1 MAKAINTFLK
11 SKMNKD
17 LDARLIPNGEYR
29 DAYNIQVSRSDG
41 DGVGTVEN
49 ILGNYPVF
57 DFEAITGVSNLYCIG
72 HLEDDNSNTVFLFL
86 TDNPDPSR
94 PKLDYYPS
102 GVGSNHFIFACNPSS
117 DQPVCLIKGA
127 FLNFSQK
134 NPIYGVNLLE
144 KLLFWT
150 DNRNQ
155 PRKINIDLAN
165 PTGVFT
171 AATYYTIED
180 QISVAKYNP
189 YACMELYEES
199 YLSAAGGEY
208 ESTMYDVSSLYY
220 PNGGAGDVLSREN
233 DTVVRVTSFK
243 GDIQTNGATVYDAGA
258 TVSVLGNPVSGDGLT
273 PVTGATVQ
281 SATYYDAT
289 IPGTP
294 FWEITITGG
303 ILPTLSTDEKI
314 VLNPNPYYDIDF
326 SGDDDFLEDKF
337 VRFSYRFRFD
347 DNEYSVFA
355 PFTQIAFIP
364 KQDGYFMYVKESS
377 PTLNVKTYDDQA
389 DAYRS
394 TVVYFVENKI
404 DKIKLRIPLPFLNYN
419 LQNSLKIKEVD
430 ILYKESDSLAV
441 KVVDTVTINDVSN
454 SAGSFTV
461 NGAVTN
467 DDTIVID
474 NLQGG
479 INVGDIISGT
489 GIVGQPK
496 VSTYTPTDVNNPS
509 LGGTIVLDANQTLED
524 DANLQAG
531 EPSYYVYNYLSKKP
545 FKTLPEKDLTRV
557 YDKIPVRSLSQE
569 VAGNRVIYGNYQ
581 NKHTPP
587 KALNYNVSVSN
598 KSSFLLNEDE
608 GTYDDGAGT
617 IAPGQPINIDMSSG
631 SALYAGRVI
640 SSNTPG
646 VTIPPN
652 TLVSSTN
659 NNGEGVSV
667 SGNST
672 FSSGGT
678 ATMLLNNM
686 NGFIP
691 VGATVKS
698 SAGIPAGVTVVS
710 IQSQTQSEASL
721 TVSQLISFSVNDIFT
736 FSAAST
742 TETVISLNKEV
753 TFPAGVVN
761 LDFKPESS
769 VVDYTSIIEYP
780 NSSLKQNRNYQAGV
794 VLSDRFGRTST
805 VILSNNKDTIRTT
818 VASFSG
824 STIYSPYNDIS
835 QTPSDWPG
843 DSIKLLFNEAITSFK
858 NLNTGT
864 PGLYNGDPTSSDYNP
879 LGWYSFKIVVKQTEQ
894 EYYNV
899 YLPGIMASYPDD
911 ATLELGNTSHTVLI
925 NDNINKIP
933 RDLSEVGPQQKQFR
947 SSVQLYGRVENTNTL
962 TTASTLGESNMQYYP
977 GRSSDTVSTISTLN
991 DLFEYDPSEPPRPN
1005 YFPQFYLIESNP
1017 LVARISTESKIG
1029 QTSTTNFNTVTASI
1043 AESATTDTFR
1053 LVDIAGDFST
1063 VVSGDIVLG
1072 RNFPEDLT
1080 VLQKFPSADVTP
1092 PGVVSVTTG
1101 SPASGEKQIEVD
1113 NIPTSGAGN
1122 GTLVSSNASGIPNGT
1137 AITNISGTSS
1147 PYTIELN
1154 NTVNVNVGQ
1163 TITYATAPQIQVSS
1177 AQTVTLGQDITIIP
1191 DSIPGI
1197 QYLAV
1202 YETKPVESLLDIF
1215 WETSSSGLISDLN
1228 NAIINDSS
1236 AGADLSNFNQTPFTE
1251 GLAENANVLLA
1262 SFSIIDNFGIVISI
1276 NDINEPLELTQV
1288 VDGAGENRDGYFTLV
1303 QTSGQNQFQIQATTA
1318 YYNAIYFGEEDS
1330 SSPQNL
1336 RNFSLRF
1343 QATVNNQP
1351 LDVTRELILANEDP
1365 EITSPSDGAEF
1376 NITNNVT
1383 NITTIN
1389 CINGANNLNL
1399 KSIFANGNCTIVSQR
1414 IAGQTEELDPPYFA
1428 IDPEPAIVNNEAQFQ
1443 LINTQPGKVPVERYR
1458 LEICIE
1464 DAGGTNDKDCIEIF
1478 IDFGVK
1484 IRSVKQY
1491 CVKRFFRRLKD
1502 KPGILNSNEPATVYR
1517 ADNWYQFY
1525 TVFEAWS
1532 GGDPT
1537 AHGWYL
1543 YNGPWSSQSREDAL
1557 GSIVRSSTYGID
1569 NFPNAFIDDQEY
1581 DVIGSAQDF
1590 EYPGIPKQVM
1600 KGTEQ
1605 GPLADTLGGN
1615 GVITIEFA
1623 NVNDFDPDPPTGGGT
1638 GYNESFR
1645 WVDDSLQES
1654 DVIQL
1659 WEDSSEIR
1667 AWCFSQFPNNDVNQK
1682 GNYSKFTI
1690 ENQNLNP
1697 NYQPNAFNP
1706 APNDPPFYP
1715 TGWNLGQSGTGPN
1728 NPIVLFDERDI
1739 DENNYDQDAISWQI
1753 IP

>member
-17 LDARLIPNGEYR
+17 LDARLVPNGEYR

-102 GVGSNHFIFACNPSS
+102 GVGSNHFVFACNPSS
-117 DQPVCLIKGA
+117 DQPVCLVKGA

-165 PTGVFT
+165 PTGFFS
-171 AATYYTIED
+171 AATYYTTED

-199 YLSAAGGEY
+199 YLSIVDGEY

-220 PNGGAGDVLSREN
+220 PNGGAGNVLSRES

-243 GDIQTNGATVYDAGA
+243 GDIQTTATTVYDSGA

-273 PVTGATVQ
+273 PVAGAKVQ
-281 SATYYDAT
+281 SATYDDAD
-289 IPGTP
+289 PNNP

-303 ILPTLSTDEKI
+303 VFPPTLSTDEKI
-314 VLNPNPYYDIDF
+314 VLNPNPYYDINF

-364 KQDGYFMYVKESS
+364 KQDGYFMYVKEATPS
-377 PTLNVKTYDDQA
+377 LNLQELDNQA

-419 LQNSLKIKEVD
+419 LENSLKIKEVD

-461 NGAVTN
+461 NGAVTD
-467 DDTIVID
+467 DDTIIID

-509 LGGTIVLDANQTLED
+509 LGGTIILDTNQTLED
-524 DANLQAG
+524 NANLQAG

-569 VAGNRVIYGNYQ
+569 VTGNRVIYGNYQ
-581 NKHTPP
+581 DKHTPP

-608 GTYDDGAGT
+608 GTYDDGAAT
-617 IAPGQPINIDMSSG
+617 ITPGEPINIDMGPKSTLFPG
-631 SALYAGRVI
+631 KVI
-640 SSNTPG
+640 SSDTPG

-672 FSSGGT
+672 FASGGT
-678 ATMLLNNM
+678 ATILVNNL

-691 VGATVKS
+691 VGATVS
-698 SAGIPAGVTVVS
+698 SDTGVPVGTTVVS

-721 TVSQLISFSVNDIFT
+721 TVSQLISFTTGEGFT
-736 FSAAST
+736 FTST
-742 TETVISLNKEV
+742 SQTETIISLSNEV

-818 VASFSG
+818 VSSFSG

-864 PGLYNGDPTSSDYNP
+864 PGLYNGDPTSADYNP

-947 SSVQLYGRVENTNTL
+947 SSVQLYGRVENTNIEITP
-962 TTASTLGESNMQYYP
+962 SILGKSNTQYYP

-1043 AESATTDTFR
+1043 AEAATTDTFR

-1063 VVSGDIVLG
+1063 IVPDDIVLG
-1072 RNFPEDLT
+1072 KNFPEDLI
-1080 VLQKFPSADVTP
+1080 VEQKFESVDVTP
-1092 PGVVSVTTG
+1092 PGGVQVTTG
-1101 SPASGEKQIEVD
+1101 SPASGEKQIKVD

-1122 GTLVSSNASGIPNGT
+1122 GTLVSSPASGIPNGT
-1137 AITNISGTSS
+1137 AITDISETAGV
-1147 PYTIELN
+1147 YTIELN

-1163 TITYATAPQIQVSS
+1163 SITYATAPQLKVSS

-1191 DSIPGI
+1191 DTIPGI

-1236 AGADLSNFNQTPFTE
+1236 AGADLSEWNQTPFTE
-1251 GLAENANVLLA
+1251 GLAEEGFVLED
-1262 SFSIIDNFGIVISI
+1262 FFFIIDNFGILISI
-1276 NDINEPLELTQV
+1276 NDINEPLQLTQV
-1288 VDGAGENRDGYFTLV
+1288 VNQSGDDVTGLGYFTLV
-1303 QTSGQNQFQIQATTA
+1303 QTTGENQFQIQATTA
-1318 YYNAIYFGEEDS
+1318 YYNDIYFGEEGS
-1330 SSPQNL
+1330 SSPQGL

-1343 QATVNNQP
+1343 QATVNDQP
-1351 LDVTRELILANEDP
+1351 LDVTRELILANENP
-1365 EITSPSDGAEF
+1365 EIILPLDGDEI
-1376 NITNNVT
+1376 NTTNNVT

-1389 CINGANNLNL
+1389 CVNGADNLNL
-1399 KSIFANGNCTIVSQR
+1399 RSIFQDGNCTIVSQA
-1414 IAGQTEELDPPYFA
+1414 IAGQEEQVDYFA
-1428 IDPEPAIVNNEAQFQ
+1428 ILPEPTPVNNEAQFQ
-1443 LINTQPGKVPVERYR
+1443 LVNKFPGEVPVERYR
-1458 LEICIE
+1458 LEICVE
-1464 DAGGTNDKDCIEIF
+1464 DAGGTNDRDCIEIF

-1484 IRSVKQY
+1484 IQNVKQY
-1491 CVKRFFRRLKD
+1491 CVRRFFKRRGWENKTD
-1502 KPGILNSNEPATVYR
+1502 PDY
-1517 ADNWYQFY
+1517 WYQFY
-1525 TVFEAWS
+1525 TVFQAYD

-1537 AHGWYL
+1537 VHGWYL
-1543 YNGPWSSQSREDAL
+1543 YNGPWSSQSRQDAL
-1557 GSIVRSSTYGID
+1557 GGDLLDAIDNSNYGID
-1569 NFPNAFIDDQEY
+1569 NFPNAFIDTANY
-1581 DVIGSAQDF
+1581 DVIGSGQDF
-1590 EYPGIPKQVM
+1590 FYQGIPKQVM

-1605 GPLADTLGGN
+1605 DPLFDSQAGD

-1623 NVNDFDPDPPTGGGT
+1623 DVNTDDPNT
-1638 GYNESFR
+1638 GYNNSFR
-1645 WVDDSLQES
+1645 WVSDLEQES

-1659 WEDSSEIR
+1659 WENDSEIR
-1667 AWCFSQFPNNDVNQK
+1667 AWCFSQFPNNNIYQR

-1697 NYQPNAFNP
+1697 NYTPDDFNP
-1706 APNDPPFYP
+1706 AKDSPPFYP
-1715 TGWNLGQSGTGPN
+1715 LGWNLGQDGTGQN
-1728 NPIVLFDERDI
+1728 NPLVLIDQRVI
-1739 DENNYDQDAISWQI
+1739 DENNYNLNGVTWQI

>member
-17 LDARLIPNGEYR
+17 LDARLVPNGEYR

-94 PKLDYYPS
+94 PKLDYYPL

-117 DQPVCLIKGA
+117 DQPVCLVKGP

-165 PTGVFT
+165 PTGAFT
-171 AATYYTIED
+171 AATYYTTED

-199 YLSAAGGEY
+199 YLSSTDGEY

-220 PNGGAGDVLSREN
+220 PNGGAGNVLSRES

-243 GDIQTNGATVYDAGA
+243 GDIQTNATTVYDSGA

-273 PVTGATVQ
+273 PVAGATVQ
-281 SATYYDAT
+281 SATYNDTA

-303 ILPTLSTDEKI
+303 IFPTLNTNEKI

-326 SGDDDFLEDKF
+326 SGDADFLEDKF

-364 KQDGYFMYVKESS
+364 KQDGYFMYVKEN
-377 PTLNVKTYDDQA
+377 TLNLQELDNQA

-441 KVVDTVTINDVSN
+441 KVVDTITINDVSN

-479 INVGDIISGT
+479 VNVGDIISGT

-509 LGGTIVLDANQTLED
+509 LGGTIVLDTNQTLED

-557 YDKIPVRSLSQE
+557 YDVIPVRSLSQE

-581 NKHTPP
+581 DKHTPP
-587 KALNYNVSVSN
+587 KALNYNVAVSN
-598 KSSFLLNEDE
+598 KSSFQLNEDE
-608 GTYDDGAGT
+608 GTYIDGGRVV
-617 IAPGQPINIDMSSG
+617 PSGDPINIDMNSG
-631 SALYAGRVI
+631 STLFAGRVI

-667 SGNST
+667 LGKSTLSGTTSVL
-672 FSSGGT
+672 
-678 ATMLLNNM
+678 LLNNV

-698 SAGIPAGVTVVS
+698 NTGIPAGVTVVS
-710 IQSQTQSEASL
+710 VQSQTQPDLTASV
-721 TVSQLISFSVNDIFT
+721 TVSQAITFPAGEGFT
-736 FSAAST
+736 FTLSSN
-742 TETVISLNKEV
+742 TETIISLNNEV
-753 TFPAGVVN
+753 TFPSGVVD
-761 LDFKPESS
+761 LYFEPESS

-794 VLSDRFGRTST
+794 ILSDRFSRTST

-818 VASFSG
+818 VSSFSG

-858 NLNTGT
+858 NSNTGT
-864 PGLYNGDPTSSDYNP
+864 PGLYNGDPTSVDYNP

-947 SSVQLYGRVENTNTL
+947 SSVQLYGRVENTNIEITP
-962 TTASTLGESNMQYYP
+962 STNLGKSNTQYYP

-1029 QTSTTNFNTVTASI
+1029 QISTTNFNTITASI

-1063 VVSGDIVLG
+1063 VVPGDIVLG

-1080 VLQKFPSADVTP
+1080 VVQKFESTDVTP
-1092 PGVVSVTTG
+1092 PGGVLTTDA
-1101 SPASGEKQIEVD
+1101 SPASGEKQIKVD

-1122 GTLVSSNASGIPNGT
+1122 GTLVSSIASGIPNGT
-1137 AITNISGTSS
+1137 AITNITGTSS

-1154 NTVNVNVGQ
+1154 NTVNVNAGQ
-1163 TITYATAPQIQVSS
+1163 SITYATAPQLEVSS
-1177 AQTVTLGQDITIIP
+1177 AQTVTLDQDITIIP
-1191 DSIPGI
+1191 DSTPGI
-1197 QYLAV
+1197 QYLAI

-1236 AGADLSNFNQTPFTE
+1236 AGAGLSEWNQTPFTE
-1251 GLAENANVLLA
+1251 GLAEDANVLSA
-1262 SFSIIDNFGIVISI
+1262 PFFIIDNFGSLISI
-1276 NDINEPLELTQV
+1276 NDIDSDLLLTEV
-1288 VDGAGENRDGYFTLV
+1288 VDGAGENRDNYFTLV
-1303 QTSGQNQFQIQATTA
+1303 QTLGENQFQIQATTD
-1318 YYNAIYFGEEDS
+1318 YYNDIYFGEEDS
-1330 SSPQNL
+1330 SSPQDL
-1336 RNFSLRF
+1336 RNFSLRL

-1351 LDVTRELILANEDP
+1351 LDVTRELILANERP
-1365 EITSPSDGAEF
+1365 EITFPSDGAEI
-1376 NITNNVT
+1376 NTINNVV

-1389 CINGANNLNL
+1389 CVNGADNLNL
-1399 KSIFANGNCTIVSQR
+1399 RYIFHEGNCTIVSQT
-1414 IAGQTEELDPPYFA
+1414 IAGQTEQVDYFA
-1428 IDPEPAIVNNEAQFQ
+1428 ILPQPTIVNNEAQFQ
-1443 LINTQPGKVPVERYR
+1443 LVNTNPSNVPVERYR
-1458 LEICIE
+1458 LEICVE
-1464 DAGGTNDKDCIEIF
+1464 DAGGTNDRDCIEIF

-1484 IRSVKQY
+1484 IQNVKQY
-1491 CVKRFFRRLKD
+1491 CVRRFFKRNGNKGG
-1502 KPGILNSNEPATVYR
+1502 P
-1517 ADNWYQFY
+1517 DNTNNIGGGARPDYWYQFY
-1525 TVFEAWS
+1525 TVFQAYD
-1532 GGDPT
+1532 GGDSN
-1537 AHGWYL
+1537 AWGWYL
-1543 YNGPWSSQSREDAL
+1543 YNGPWSTQSREDVL
-1557 GSIVRSSTYGID
+1557 GSIVTSTTYGVD
-1569 NFPNAFIDDQEY
+1569 NFPNAFINTAEY
-1581 DVIGSAQDF
+1581 QVNFQFADF
-1590 EYPGIPKQVM
+1590 EYPGIPKQTM

-1605 GPLADTLGGN
+1605 DPLVENLGGN

-1623 NVNDFDPDPPTGGGT
+1623 DVNTNDPDT

-1645 WVDDSLQES
+1645 WVPISEQES

-1690 ENQNLNP
+1690 EDVSSV
-1697 NYQPNAFNP
+1697 YQPNAFNP

-1715 TGWNLGQSGTGPN
+1715 LGWNLGQSGTGQN
-1728 NPIVLFDERDI
+1728 NPIVLINERDI
-1739 DENNYDQDAISWQI
+1739 DENNYNQDAISWQI

>member
-17 LDARLIPNGEYR
+17 LDPRLVPNGEYR

-117 DQPVCLIKGA
+117 DQPVCLVKGP

-165 PTGVFT
+165 PTGAFT
-171 AATYYTIED
+171 AATYYTTED

-199 YLSAAGGEY
+199 YLSSTDGEY

-220 PNGGAGDVLSREN
+220 PNGGAGNVLSRES

-243 GDIQTNGATVYDAGA
+243 GDIQTNATTVYDSGA

-273 PVTGATVQ
+273 PVAGATVQ
-281 SATYYDAT
+281 SATYNDTA

-303 ILPTLSTDEKI
+303 IFPTLNTNEKI

-326 SGDDDFLEDKF
+326 SGDADFLEDKF

-364 KQDGYFMYVKESS
+364 KQDGYFMYVKEN
-377 PTLNVKTYDDQA
+377 TLNLQELDNQA

-441 KVVDTVTINDVSN
+441 KVVDTVTVSDVSD

-489 GIVGQPK
+489 GVVGQPK
-496 VSTYTPTDVNNPS
+496 VSTYTPTDINNPS
-509 LGGTIVLDANQTLED
+509 LGGTIVLDTNQTLED

-557 YDKIPVRSLSQE
+557 YDKIPVKSLSQE

-581 NKHTPP
+581 DKHTPP
-587 KALNYNVSVSN
+587 KALNYNVAVSN

-617 IAPGQPINIDMSSG
+617 IAPGEPINIDMGTG
-631 SALYAGRVI
+631 STLFPGRVI

-667 SGNST
+667 SGVSITTGLNIVN
-672 FSSGGT
+672 FSINNLTDFVPIGADVSINGV
-678 ATMLLNNM
+678 LLP
-686 NGFIP
+686 GI
-691 VGATVKS
+691 TVF
-698 SAGIPAGVTVVS
+698 S
-710 IQSQTQSEASL
+710 IQSQTQTEATL
-721 TVSQLISFSVNDIFT
+721 TVNLPISINAGDVVSFE
-736 FSAAST
+736 ST
-742 TETVISLNKEV
+742 SKTETIISLNKEV

-769 VVDYTSIIEYP
+769 VVNYTSIIEYP

-794 VLSDRFGRTST
+794 ILSDRFGRTST

-818 VASFSG
+818 VSSFSG

-864 PGLYNGDPTSSDYNP
+864 PGLYNGDPASADYNP

-947 SSVQLYGRVENTNTL
+947 SSVQLYGRVENTNIEI
-962 TTASTLGESNMQYYP
+962 TASTLGESNMQYYP

-1029 QTSTTNFNTVTASI
+1029 QTSTTNFNTITASI

-1063 VVSGDIVLG
+1063 IVPGDIVLG

-1080 VLQKFPSADVTP
+1080 VVQKFESAPVGTAL
-1092 PGVVSVTTG
+1092 TTAG
-1101 SPASGEKQIEVD
+1101 SPAAGEKQIEVD

-1122 GTLVSSNASGIPNGT
+1122 GTLVTGVGVPNGT
-1137 AITNISGTSS
+1137 AITGISGTSS
-1147 PYTIELN
+1147 PYTIEVN
-1154 NTVNVNVGQ
+1154 NTVNVLVNA
-1163 TITYATAPQIQVSS
+1163 TITYTTAPQLEVSS
-1177 AQTVTLGQDITIIP
+1177 AQTVVLDQDITIIP
-1191 DSIPGI
+1191 DSTPGI

-1236 AGADLSNFNQTPFTE
+1236 AGAGLSEWNQTPFTE
-1251 GLAENANVLLA
+1251 GLAEGANVL
-1262 SFSIIDNFGIVISI
+1262 SDPGFYIIDNFGILISI
-1276 NDINEPLELTQV
+1276 NDINEPLQLTQV
-1288 VDGAGENRDGYFTLV
+1288 INESGQDITELEYFTLV
-1303 QTSGQNQFQIQATTA
+1303 QTTGENEFQIQATTA

-1330 SSPQNL
+1330 SSPQGS

-1351 LDVTRELILANEDP
+1351 LDVTRELILANENP
-1365 EITSPSDGAEF
+1365 EITFPLTGAEI
-1376 NITNNVT
+1376 NTINNVE

-1389 CINGANNLNL
+1389 CINGADNLNL
-1399 KSIFANGNCTIVSQR
+1399 RSIFHDGNCTIVSQT
-1414 IAGQTEELDPPYFA
+1414 IAGQTEQVDYFA
-1428 IDPEPAIVNNEAQFQ
+1428 ILPEPEIVNNEAQFQ
-1443 LINTQPGKVPVERYR
+1443 LINTIPGKVPVERYR
-1458 LEICIE
+1458 LEICVE

-1491 CVKRFFRRLKD
+1491 CARRFFKRMRLK
-1502 KPGILNSNEPATVYR
+1502 PEPPNSNSPGTQPRPDY
-1517 ADNWYQFY
+1517 WYQFY
-1525 TVFEAWS
+1525 TVFEAYD

-1557 GSIVRSSTYGID
+1557 GSIVTSTTYGID
-1569 NFPNAFIDDQEY
+1569 NFPNAFLDTMEY
-1581 DVIGSAQDF
+1581 DVTTSSENF

-1605 GPLADTLGGN
+1605 DPLVDNLGGN

-1623 NVNDFDPDPPTGGGT
+1623 DVNQNDPNT

-1645 WVDDSLQES
+1645 WVPITSQES

-1659 WEDSSEIR
+1659 WENDSEIR
-1667 AWCFSQFPNNDVNQK
+1667 AWCFTQFPDATNIYQK

-1690 ENQNLNP
+1690 DNVTP
-1697 NYQPNAFNP
+1697 IYQPNSFNP
-1706 APNDPPFYP
+1706 APDTPPLYIGS
-1715 TGWNLGQSGTGPN
+1715 GWDLGQSGTGPN
-1728 NPIVLFDERDI
+1728 NPIVLIDEREI
-1739 DENNYDQDAISWQI
+1739 DENNYNQDAISWQI

>member
-86 TDNPDPSR
+86 TDNPDPDR
-94 PKLDYYPS
+94 LELDYYPN

-127 FLNFSQK
+127 FLNFSQE

-165 PTGVFT
+165 PTGVFN
-171 AATYYTIED
+171 AATYYTTED

-189 YACMELYEES
+189 YSCMELYEES
-199 YLSAAGGEY
+199 YLSSGSGEY

-220 PNGGAGDVLSREN
+220 PNGGAGDVLSRESN
-233 DTVVRVTSFK
+233 TVVRVKSFK
-243 GDIQTNGATVYDAGA
+243 GDIQTNATTVYDSGA

-273 PVTGATVQ
+273 PVAGAEVQ
-281 SATYYDAT
+281 SATYDDTT

-303 ILPTLSTDEKI
+303 TLPPTLSTDEKI

-430 ILYKESDSLAV
+430 ILYKESNSLAV
-441 KVVDTVTINDVSN
+441 KVVDTVTVSDVGN

-467 DDTIVID
+467 DTTIIID

-509 LGGTIVLDANQTLED
+509 LGGEIVLNENQTLED
-524 DANLQAG
+524 NAVLQAG
-531 EPSYYVYNYLSKKP
+531 EPSYYVYDYLSKKP

-557 YDKIPVRSLSQE
+557 YDIIPVRSLSQE

-608 GTYDDGAGT
+608 GTYIDGGRVV
-617 IAPGQPINIDMSSG
+617 PSGDPININMNPG
-631 SALYAGRVI
+631 STLFAGRVI

-667 SGNST
+667 LGKSTLSGTTSVL
-672 FSSGGT
+672 
-678 ATMLLNNM
+678 LLNNV

-698 SAGIPAGVTVVS
+698 NTGIPAGVTVVS
-710 IQSQTQSEASL
+710 VQSQTQPDLTASV
-721 TVSQLISFSVNDIFT
+721 TVSQAITFPAGESFT
-736 FSAAST
+736 FTLSSQ
-742 TETVISLNKEV
+742 TETIISLNNEV
-753 TFPAGVVN
+753 TFPSGVVN
-761 LDFKPESS
+761 LDFQPESS

-843 DSIKLLFNEAITSFK
+843 DSIKLLFNEAITSFR

-864 PGLYNGDPTSSDYNP
+864 PGLYNGDPASSDYNP

-962 TTASTLGESNMQYYP
+962 ITASTLGESNMQYYP

-1080 VLQKFPSADVTP
+1080 VVQKFPSADVTP
-1092 PGVVSVTTG
+1092 PAGVSVTTG
-1101 SPASGEKQIEVD
+1101 SPASGEKLIKVD

-1122 GTLVSSNASGIPNGT
+1122 GTLVSSSASGIPNGT
-1137 AITNISGTSS
+1137 AITNITGTSS

-1154 NTVNVNVGQ
+1154 NTVNVNTGQ
-1163 TITYATAPQIQVSS
+1163 SITYATAPQIEVSS

-1251 GLAENANVLLA
+1251 GLAENANVLSA
-1262 SFSIIDNFGIVISI
+1262 SFSIIDNFGILISI

-1288 VDGAGENRDGYFTLV
+1288 VDGTGENRDSYFTLV
-1303 QTSGQNQFQIQATTA
+1303 QISGQNQFQIQATTA
-1318 YYNAIYFGEEDS
+1318 YYNDIYFGEEDS

-1351 LDVTRELILANEDP
+1351 LDVTRELTLANEDP
-1365 EITSPSDGAEF
+1365 EITLPLDGAEF

-1389 CINGANNLNL
+1389 CINGANNSNL
-1399 KSIFANGNCTIVSQR
+1399 QSIFANGNCTIVSQR
-1414 IAGQTEELDPPYFA
+1414 IAGQTDELDYFG
-1428 IDPEPAIVNNEAQFQ
+1428 ISQSYDVVNNEAQFQ
-1443 LINTQPGKVPVERYR
+1443 LVNNDPGNVPVERYR
-1458 LEICIE
+1458 LEICVE

-1502 KPGILNSNEPATVYR
+1502 KPGITNSNEPTTNYES
-1517 ADNWYQFY
+1517 DYWYQFY

-1557 GSIVRSSTYGID
+1557 GTIVRSTTYGID

-1590 EYPGIPKQVM
+1590 EYPGIPKQAM

-1605 GPLADTLGGN
+1605 GPLVDTLGGN

-1623 NVNDFDPDPPTGGGT
+1623 DVNYNDTQNGT

-1659 WEDSSEIR
+1659 WENDSEIR
-1667 AWCFSQFPNNDVNQK
+1667 AWCFSQFPDATNIYQK

-1706 APNDPPFYP
+1706 APDDPPFYP
-1715 TGWNLGQSGTGPN
+1715 TGWNLGQDGTGSN
-1728 NPIVLFDERDI
+1728 NPIELLGSPIDI
-1739 DENNYDQDAISWQI
+1739 DENNYNQDAISWQI

>member
-17 LDARLIPNGEYR
+17 LDARLVPNGEYR

-57 DFEAITGVSNLYCIG
+57 DFETITGVNNLYCIG

-102 GVGSNHFIFACNPSS
+102 GVGSNHFVFACNPSS
-117 DQPVCLIKGA
+117 DQPVCLVKGA

-165 PTGVFT
+165 PTGVFA
-171 AATYYTIED
+171 AATYYTTED

-199 YLSAAGGEY
+199 YLSIVDGEY

-220 PNGGAGDVLSREN
+220 PNGGAGNVLSRES
-233 DTVVRVTSFK
+233 DTVVRVKSFK
-243 GDIQTNGATVYDAGA
+243 GDIQTNATTVYDSGA

-273 PVTGATVQ
+273 PVAGATVQ
-281 SATYYDAT
+281 SATYDDTTA
-289 IPGTP
+289 IP

-303 ILPTLSTDEKI
+303 VFPTLSTDEKI
-314 VLNPNPYYDIDF
+314 VLNPNPYYDINF

-364 KQDGYFMYVKESS
+364 KQDGYFMYVKEATPS
-377 PTLNVKTYDDQA
+377 LNLQELDNQA

-441 KVVDTVTINDVSN
+441 KVVDTLTIDDVSN

-461 NGAVTN
+461 NGAVTA
-467 DDTIVID
+467 DSTIIID

-496 VSTYTPTDVNNPS
+496 VSTYTPTNVNNPS
-509 LGGTIVLDANQTLED
+509 LGGTIILDTNQTLED
-524 DANLQAG
+524 NAVLQAG

-569 VAGNRVIYGNYQ
+569 VTGNRVIYGNYQ
-581 NKHTPP
+581 DKHTPP

-617 IAPGQPINIDMSSG
+617 IAPGEPINIDMGTG
-631 SALYAGRVI
+631 SALFPGIVI

-672 FSSGGT
+672 SSGST
-678 ATMLLNNM
+678 DDFVVNNL

-691 VGATVKS
+691 VGATVSKN
-698 SAGIPAGVTVVS
+698 GVLLPGVTVAS
-710 IQSQTQSEASL
+710 IQSQTQTQASI
-721 TVSQLISFSVNDIFT
+721 TVSQVISIVTGDLFT
-736 FSAAST
+736 FTSSSK
-742 TETVISLNKEV
+742 TETIISLNKEV
-753 TFPAGVVN
+753 VFPAGVVD

-818 VASFSG
+818 VSSFSG

-858 NLNTGT
+858 NSNTGT
-864 PGLYNGDPTSSDYNP
+864 PGLYNGDPTSADYNP

-911 ATLELGNTSHTVLI
+911 ATLELGNTSHAVLI

-947 SSVQLYGRVENTNTL
+947 SSVQLYGRVENTNIEITP
-962 TTASTLGESNMQYYP
+962 STLGKSNTQYYP

-1029 QTSTTNFNTVTASI
+1029 QTSTTNFNTITASI

-1063 VVSGDIVLG
+1063 IVPGDIVLG

-1080 VLQKFPSADVTP
+1080 VVQKFESAPAGTAL
-1092 PGVVSVTTG
+1092 TTDG
-1101 SPASGEKQIEVD
+1101 SPAAGEKLIKVD

-1122 GTLVSSNASGIPNGT
+1122 GTLVTGTGVPNGT
-1137 AITNISGTSS
+1137 AITDISGTSS
-1147 PYTIELN
+1147 PYTIEVN
-1154 NTVNVNVGQ
+1154 NTVNVLVNAD
-1163 TITYATAPQIQVSS
+1163 ITYTTAPQLEVSS
-1177 AQTVTLGQDITIIP
+1177 AQTVVLDQDITIIP
-1191 DSIPGI
+1191 DTIPGI

-1202 YETKPVESLLDIF
+1202 YETEPVESLLDIF

-1236 AGADLSNFNQTPFTE
+1236 AGADLSEWNQTPFTE
-1251 GLAENANVLLA
+1251 GLALNANVL
-1262 SFSIIDNFGIVISI
+1262 STPFFIEDNFGILISI

-1288 VDGAGENRDGYFTLV
+1288 VNQSGEDVTDLGYFTLV
-1303 QTSGQNQFQIQATTA
+1303 QTTGENEFQIQATAA
-1318 YYNAIYFGEEDS
+1318 YHNDIYFGEEDS
-1330 SSPQNL
+1330 SSPQGL

-1351 LDVTRELILANEDP
+1351 LDVTRELILANENPDITFP
-1365 EITSPSDGAEF
+1365 LDAAEINT
-1376 NITNNVT
+1376 TNNVT

-1389 CINGANNLNL
+1389 CVNGADNLNL
-1399 KSIFANGNCTIVSQR
+1399 RSIFHDGNCTIVSQT
-1414 IAGQTEELDPPYFA
+1414 IAGQTEQVDYFA
-1428 IDPEPAIVNNEAQFQ
+1428 ILPEPTIVNNEAQFQ
-1443 LINTQPGKVPVERYR
+1443 LVNTNPGKVPVERYR
-1458 LEICIE
+1458 LEICVE

-1484 IRSVKQY
+1484 IQNVKQY
-1491 CVKRFFRRLKD
+1491 CVRRFFRRR
-1502 KPGILNSNEPATVYR
+1502 SWESSYR
-1517 ADNWYQFY
+1517 PDYWYQFY
-1525 TVFEAWS
+1525 TVFEAYD
-1532 GGDPT
+1532 GGDPA

-1543 YNGPWSSQSREDAL
+1543 YNGPWSSQSRQDAL
-1557 GSIVRSSTYGID
+1557 GSINTSSTYGID
-1569 NFPNAFIDDQEY
+1569 NFPNAFIDTANY
-1581 DVIGSAQDF
+1581 DVLYQVSDF
-1590 EYPGIPKQVM
+1590 FYPGIPKQVM
-1600 KGTEQ
+1600 RGTEQ
-1605 GPLADTLGGN
+1605 GPLVDTLGGN

-1623 NVNDFDPDPPTGGGT
+1623 DVNQPPL
-1638 GYNESFR
+1638 NNSFR
-1645 WVDDSLQES
+1645 WVPITSQES

-1659 WEDSSEIR
+1659 WENDSEIR
-1667 AWCFSQFPNNDVNQK
+1667 AWCFSQFPNTDINQR

-1690 ENQNLNP
+1690 EDENLNP
-1697 NYQPNAFNP
+1697 NYGPDDFNP

-1715 TGWNLGQSGTGPN
+1715 LGWNLGQDGTGQN
-1728 NPIVLFDERDI
+1728 NPIELFDERDI
-1739 DENNYDQDAISWQI
+1739 DENNYNLDGTTWQI

>member
-72 HLEDDNSNTVFLFL
+72 HLKDDNSNTVFLFL
-86 TDNPDPSR
+86 TDNPDPDR
-94 PKLDYYPS
+94 LKLDYYPS
-102 GVGSNHFIFACNPSS
+102 GVGSNHFVFACNPSS
-117 DQPVCLIKGA
+117 DQPVCLVKGP

-165 PTGVFT
+165 PTGGFA
-171 AATYYTIED
+171 AATYYTTED

-199 YLSAAGGEY
+199 YLSIVDGEY

-220 PNGGAGDVLSREN
+220 PNGGAGNVLSRES

-243 GDIQTNGATVYDAGA
+243 GDIQVDGSTVYDSGA
-258 TVSVLGNPVSGDGLT
+258 TVSVLGNPVSGAGLT
-273 PVTGATVQ
+273 PVAGATVQ
-281 SATYYDAT
+281 SASYDTTT

-303 ILPTLSTDEKI
+303 VFPTLSTDEKI
-314 VLNPNPYYDIDF
+314 VLNPNPYYDINF

-364 KQDGYFMYVKESS
+364 KQDGYFMYVKEATPS
-377 PTLNVKTYDDQA
+377 LNLQELDNQA

-441 KVVDTVTINDVSN
+441 KVVDTLTIDDISN

-467 DDTIVID
+467 DNTIVID

-496 VSTYTPTDVNNPS
+496 VSTYTPTNVNNPS
-509 LGGTIVLDANQTLED
+509 LGGTIILDTNQTLED

-569 VAGNRVIYGNYQ
+569 VTGNRVIYGNYQ
-581 NKHTPP
+581 DKHTPP

-608 GTYDDGAGT
+608 GTYNDGAGT
-617 IAPGQPINIDMSSG
+617 IAPGGPINIDMGSG
-631 SALYAGRVI
+631 SALFPGRVI

-659 NNGEGVSV
+659 NNGEGVFITGLIAAFTSPPTYNQFTV
-667 SGNST
+667 KET
-672 FSSGGT
+672 
-678 ATMLLNNM
+678 

-691 VGATVKS
+691 VGAVVS
-698 SAGIPAGVTVVS
+698 GNGVTPGTTILSVTVLGVNEQYVICS
-710 IQSQTQSEASL
+710 TTVTLVENQPIYFGSTSQT
-721 TVSQLISFSVNDIFT
+721 
-736 FSAAST
+736 
-742 TETVISLNKEV
+742 ETIISLNKEV
-753 TFPAGVVN
+753 VFPAGVVD

-818 VASFSG
+818 VSSFSG

-858 NLNTGT
+858 NSNTGT
-864 PGLYNGDPTSSDYNP
+864 PGLYNGDPTSADYNP

-911 ATLELGNTSHTVLI
+911 ATLELGNTSHAVLI

-947 SSVQLYGRVENTNTL
+947 SSVQLYGRVENTNIEITP
-962 TTASTLGESNMQYYP
+962 SILGKSNTQYYP

-1029 QTSTTNFNTVTASI
+1029 QTSVTNFNTITASI

-1063 VVSGDIVLG
+1063 IVSGDIVLG

-1080 VLQKFPSADVTP
+1080 VVQKFESTPAGTALTTDV
-1092 PGVVSVTTG
+1092 
-1101 SPASGEKQIEVD
+1101 SPAAGEKQIKVD
-1113 NIPTSGAGN
+1113 NIPIGGAGN
-1122 GTLVSSNASGIPNGT
+1122 GTLVTGVGVPNGT
-1137 AITNISGTSS
+1137 AITGISGTSGA
-1147 PYTIELN
+1147 YIIEVN
-1154 NTVNVNVGQ
+1154 NTVNVLLNALL
-1163 TITYATAPQIQVSS
+1163 TYTTAPQLKVSS
-1177 AQTVTLGQDITIIP
+1177 AQTVTLDQDITIIP
-1191 DSIPGI
+1191 DTVPGI

-1236 AGADLSNFNQTPFTE
+1236 AGAGLSEWNQTPFTE
-1251 GLAENANVLLA
+1251 GLALNANVL
-1262 SFSIIDNFGIVISI
+1262 STPFFIEDNFGILISI
-1276 NDINEPLELTQV
+1276 NDINEPLLLTQV
-1288 VDGAGENRDGYFTLV
+1288 VNQSGQDVTDSGYFTLV
-1303 QTSGQNQFQIQATTA
+1303 QTTGENEFQIQATTA

-1330 SSPQNL
+1330 SSPSSPQGL

-1351 LDVTRELILANEDP
+1351 LDVTRELILANENP
-1365 EITSPSDGAEF
+1365 QIISPSDAAEF
-1376 NITNNVT
+1376 NTTNNVT

-1389 CINGANNLNL
+1389 CINGASNLNL
-1399 KSIFANGNCTIVSQR
+1399 RSIFQNGSCTITSQT
-1414 IAGQTEELDPPYFA
+1414 IFGQTDPVDYFA
-1428 IDPEPAIVNNEAQFQ
+1428 INPQPTPGVNEAQFQ
-1443 LINTQPGKVPVERYR
+1443 LINTNPGNVPVERYR
-1458 LEICIE
+1458 LEICVE

-1484 IRSVKQY
+1484 IKNVKQY
-1491 CVKRFFRRLKD
+1491 CVRRFFRRR
-1502 KPGILNSNEPATVYR
+1502 GWESSYR
-1517 ADNWYQFY
+1517 PDYWYQFY
-1525 TVFEAWS
+1525 TVFQAWS
-1532 GGDPT
+1532 GGDSNVW
-1537 AHGWYL
+1537 GWYL
-1543 YNGPWSSQSREDAL
+1543 YNGAWSSQSRQDAL
-1557 GSIVRSSTYGID
+1557 GVDLEDTIDNSGYGVN
-1569 NFPNAFIDDQEY
+1569 NFPNAFIDTAEY
-1581 DVIGSAQDF
+1581 DVQFSAQDF
-1590 EYPGIPKQVM
+1590 FYPGIIPQVM

-1605 GPLADTLGGN
+1605 DPLVDTLGGD
-1615 GVITIEFA
+1615 GVITIDFQED
-1623 NVNDFDPDPPTGGGT
+1623 VNQPPL
-1638 GYNESFR
+1638 NNSFR
-1645 WVDDSLQES
+1645 WVPITSQES

-1659 WEDSSEIR
+1659 WENSSEIR
-1667 AWCFSQFPNNDVNQK
+1667 AWCFSQFPDTNIYQK

-1697 NYQPNAFNP
+1697 NYGPDDFNP
-1706 APNDPPFYP
+1706 APDDTPFYP
-1715 TGWNLGQSGTGPN
+1715 LGWNLGQDGSGQN
-1728 NPIVLFDERDI
+1728 NPLVLIDQRDI
-1739 DENNYDQDAISWQI
+1739 NENDYGLDEVAWQI
-1753 IP
+1753 VP

>member
-72 HLEDDNSNTVFLFL
+72 HLKDDNSNTVFLFL
-86 TDNPDPSR
+86 TDNPDPDR

-102 GVGSNHFIFACNPSS
+102 GVGSNHFIFACNPNSKK
-117 DQPVCLIKGA
+117 PVCLVKGA
-127 FLNFSQK
+127 FLNFSKK

-171 AATYYTIED
+171 AATYYTTED

-199 YLSAAGGEY
+199 YLSSENGEY

-220 PNGGAGDVLSREN
+220 PNGGAGNVLSRES
-233 DTVVRVTSFK
+233 DTVVRVKSFK
-243 GDIQTNGATVYDAGA
+243 GDIQTNVSTVYGSGA
-258 TVSVLGNPVSGDGLT
+258 TVSVLGNPAFGAGLT

-281 SATYYDAT
+281 SATYNDT
-289 IPGTP
+289 DPNNP

-303 ILPTLSTDEKI
+303 ILPPTLNTNEKI
-314 VLNPNPYYDIDF
+314 VLNPNPYYDVDF
-326 SGDDDFLEDKF
+326 SGDSDFLEDKF

-364 KQDGYFMYVKESS
+364 KQDGYFMYVKEND
-377 PTLNVKTYDDQA
+377 LNIQELDNQA

-419 LQNSLKIKEVD
+419 LENSLKIKEVD

-441 KVVDTVTINDVSN
+441 KVVDTLTIDDVSN

-467 DDTIVID
+467 DDTIIVD

-509 LGGTIVLDANQTLED
+509 LGGTIVLDTNQTLED

-581 NKHTPP
+581 DKHTPP
-587 KALNYNVSVSN
+587 KALNYNVAVSN
-598 KSSFLLNEDE
+598 KSEFQLNKDE
-608 GTYDDGAGT
+608 GTYDGGAAT
-617 IAPGQPINIDMSSG
+617 IAPGEPINIDMGTG
-631 SALYAGRVI
+631 SALFPGRVI

-659 NNGEGVSV
+659 NNGDGVFITGLLDENFV
-667 SGNST
+667 SEDFDVKET
-672 FSSGGT
+672 
-678 ATMLLNNM
+678 

-691 VGATVKS
+691 IGAVISGVGVPPGTTVLDVTIIGPNYQFVLAS
-698 SAGIPAGVTVVS
+698 SPITL
-710 IQSQTQSEASL
+710 TQD
-721 TVSQLISFSVNDIFT
+721 QPIYFT
-736 FSAAST
+736 ST
-742 TETVISLNKEV
+742 SKTETIISLNREV
-753 TFPAGVVN
+753 TFPAGVVDLN
-761 LDFKPESS
+761 FKPESS
-769 VVDYTSIIEYP
+769 VVDYTSSVEYP
-780 NSSLKQNRNYQAGV
+780 NSSLKQNRNYQAGII
-794 VLSDRFGRTST
+794 LSDRYSRTST
-805 VILSNNKDTIRTT
+805 VILSNNKDTIR
-818 VASFSG
+818 AIGQSFSG
-824 STIYSPYNDIS
+824 STVYSPYNDIS
-835 QTPSDWPG
+835 QAPSDWPG
-843 DSIKLLFNEAITSFK
+843 DSIKLLFNEAINSTK

-864 PGLYNGDPTSSDYNP
+864 PGLYNGDPTSADYNP

-911 ATLELGNTSHTVLI
+911 TTLELGNTSHAVLI

-947 SSVQLYGRVENTNTL
+947 SSVQLYGRVENTNVEITP
-962 TTASTLGESNMQYYP
+962 STNLGESNMQYYP

-991 DLFEYDPSEPPRPN
+991 DLFEYNPSEPPRPN
-1005 YFPQFYLIESNP
+1005 YFPQLYLIESNP

-1029 QTSTTNFNTVTASI
+1029 QISTTNFNTITASI

-1063 VVSGDIVLG
+1063 IVPGDIVLG
-1072 RNFPEDLT
+1072 KNFPEDLT
-1080 VLQKFPSADVTP
+1080 VVQIFESVDVTP
-1092 PGVVSVTTG
+1092 PGGVQVTTG
-1101 SPASGEKQIEVD
+1101 SPASGEKLIKVD

-1122 GTLVSSNASGIPNGT
+1122 GTLVSSPTSGIPNGT
-1137 AITNISGTSS
+1137 AITNISENAGV
-1147 PYTIELN
+1147 YTIELN
-1154 NTVNVNVGQ
+1154 NTVNVNSGQ
-1163 TITYATAPQIQVSS
+1163 YITYATAPQLKVSS
-1177 AQTVTLGQDITIIP
+1177 AQTVTLDQDITIIP
-1191 DSIPGI
+1191 DATPGL

-1236 AGADLSNFNQTPFTE
+1236 AGAGLSEFNQTPFTE
-1251 GLAENANVLLA
+1251 GLAEDANVLSA
-1262 SFSIIDNFGIVISI
+1262 PFYIIDNFGSLISI
-1276 NDINEPLELTQV
+1276 NEINEPLELTQV
-1288 VDGAGENRDGYFTLV
+1288 TNQLGQNITNLNYFTLA
-1303 QTSGQNQFQIQATTA
+1303 QTTNQNQFQIQATTA
-1318 YYNAIYFGEEDS
+1318 YYNNIYFGEEGS
-1330 SSPQNL
+1330 SSPQGL

-1343 QATVNNQP
+1343 QATVNDQP
-1351 LDVTRELILANEDP
+1351 LDVTRELILANERP
-1365 EITSPSDGAEF
+1365 EITLPLDGT
-1376 NITNNVT
+1376 NINTTNNVQ

-1399 KSIFANGNCTIVSQR
+1399 RSIFQNGSCTITSQTVF
-1414 IAGQTEELDPPYFA
+1414 GQEDQVNYFA
-1428 IDPEPAIVNNEAQFQ
+1428 IEPNPTIVAHEAQFQ
-1443 LINTQPGKVPVERYR
+1443 LVNTNPGNVPVERYR
-1458 LEICIE
+1458 LEICVE
-1464 DAGGTNDKDCIEIF
+1464 DAGGSNDKYCIEIF

-1484 IRSVKQY
+1484 IQNVKQY
-1491 CVKRFFRRLKD
+1491 GIRRGFYRLRD
-1502 KPGILNSNEPATVYR
+1502 KPDCPGCSTKKFGDLDY
-1517 ADNWYQFY
+1517 WYQFF
-1525 TVFEAWS
+1525 TVFQAWS
-1532 GGDPT
+1532 GGDSNT
-1537 AHGWYL
+1537 WGWYL
-1543 YNGPWSSQSREDAL
+1543 YNGAWSSQSRQDAL
-1557 GSIVRSSTYGID
+1557 GGVETSSTYGVN
-1569 NFPNAFIDDQEY
+1569 NFPNAFLNTQEY
-1581 DVIGSAQDF
+1581 DVPYQSQDF
-1590 EYPGIPKQVM
+1590 EYPGITKKQM
-1600 KGTEQ
+1600 KGTELP
-1605 GPLADTLGGN
+1605 PLVDAQAGDD
-1615 GVITIEFA
+1615 VITIEFQD
-1623 NVNDFDPDPPTGGGT
+1623 VNEFDPNPPTGGGT
-1638 GYNESFR
+1638 GYNNSFR
-1645 WVDDSLQES
+1645 WVSNGQQES

-1659 WEDSSEIR
+1659 WENSSEIR
-1667 AWCFSQFPNNDVNQK
+1667 QWCYTLFPNDDINQR
-1682 GNYSKFTI
+1682 GNYSKFPRP
-1690 ENQNLNP
+1690 ENISPSYDNDP
-1697 NYQPNAFNP
+1697 NQFNP
-1706 APNDPPFYP
+1706 APNDPPFNKN
-1715 TGWNLGQSGTGPN
+1715 GWNQVPN
-1728 NPIVLFDERDI
+1728 PTQFSEITIN
-1739 DENNYDQDAISWQI
+1739 ENNYNLDTVAWQI

>member
-17 LDARLIPNGEYR
+17 LDARLVPNGEYR

-102 GVGSNHFIFACNPSS
+102 GVGSNHFVFACNPSS
-117 DQPVCLIKGA
+117 DQPVCLVKGA

-165 PTGVFT
+165 PTGGFA
-171 AATYYTIED
+171 AATYYTTED

-199 YLSAAGGEY
+199 YLSIVDGEY

-220 PNGGAGDVLSREN
+220 PNGGAGNVLSRES

-243 GDIQTNGATVYDAGA
+243 GDIQTNVATVYDSGA

-273 PVTGATVQ
+273 PVAGATVQ
-281 SATYYDAT
+281 SASYDIT
-289 IPGTP
+289 TTPGTP

-303 ILPTLSTDEKI
+303 VFPTLSTDEKI
-314 VLNPNPYYDIDF
+314 VLNPNPYYDINF

-364 KQDGYFMYVKESS
+364 KQDGYFMYVKDATPS
-377 PTLNVKTYDDQA
+377 LNLQELDDQA

-441 KVVDTVTINDVSN
+441 KVVDTLTIDDVSN

-461 NGAVTN
+461 NGAVTA
-467 DDTIVID
+467 DSTIIID

-496 VSTYTPTDVNNPS
+496 VSTYTPTNVNNPS
-509 LGGTIVLDANQTLED
+509 LGGTMLLDTNQTLED
-524 DANLQAG
+524 NAVLQAG

-557 YDKIPVRSLSQE
+557 YDKIPVKSLSQE
-569 VAGNRVIYGNYQ
+569 VTGNRVIYGNYQ
-581 NKHTPP
+581 DKHTPP
-587 KALNYNVSVSN
+587 KALNYNVAVSN

-608 GTYDDGAGT
+608 GTYDDGAAT
-617 IAPGQPINIDMSSG
+617 IAPGEPINIDMGTG
-631 SALYAGRVI
+631 SALFPGRVI

-672 FSSGGT
+672 LSGTTSSI
-678 ATMLLNNM
+678 LLNNVS
-686 NGFIP
+686 GFIP

-698 SAGIPAGVTVVS
+698 STGIPAGVTVVS
-710 IQSQTQSEASL
+710 VQSQTQPDLTASV
-721 TVSQLISFSVNDIFT
+721 TVSQSITFPTGDTFT
-736 FSAAST
+736 FTLSSQ
-742 TETVISLNKEV
+742 TETIISLNKEV
-753 TFPAGVVN
+753 VFPAGVVD

-818 VASFSG
+818 VSSFSG

-858 NLNTGT
+858 NSNTGT
-864 PGLYNGDPTSSDYNP
+864 PGLYNGDPTSADYNP

-911 ATLELGNTSHTVLI
+911 ATLELGNTSHAVLI

-947 SSVQLYGRVENTNTL
+947 SSVQLYGRVENTNIEITP
-962 TTASTLGESNMQYYP
+962 STLGKSNTQYYP

-1029 QTSTTNFNTVTASI
+1029 QTSTTNFNTITASI

-1063 VVSGDIVLG
+1063 IVPGDIVLG

-1080 VLQKFPSADVTP
+1080 VVQKFESAPAGTAL
-1092 PGVVSVTTG
+1092 TTDG
-1101 SPASGEKQIEVD
+1101 SPAAGEKLIKVD

-1122 GTLVSSNASGIPNGT
+1122 GTLVTGVGVPNGT
-1137 AITNISGTSS
+1137 AITGITGTSS
-1147 PYTIELN
+1147 PYTIEVN
-1154 NTVNVNVGQ
+1154 NTVNVLVGAS
-1163 TITYATAPQIQVSS
+1163 ITYTTAPQLEVSS
-1177 AQTVTLGQDITIIP
+1177 AQTVVLDQDITIIP
-1191 DSIPGI
+1191 DTIPGL

-1202 YETKPVESLLDIF
+1202 YETEPVESLLDIF

-1236 AGADLSNFNQTPFTE
+1236 AGADLSSFNQTPFTE
-1251 GLAENANVLLA
+1251 GLALNANVLSA
-1262 SFSIIDNFGIVISI
+1262 PFFIEDNFGILISI

-1288 VDGAGENRDGYFTLV
+1288 VNQSGEDVTDLGYFTLV
-1303 QTSGQNQFQIQATTA
+1303 QTTGENEFQIQATAA
-1318 YYNAIYFGEEDS
+1318 YHNDIYFGEEDS
-1330 SSPQNL
+1330 SSPQGS

-1365 EITSPSDGAEF
+1365 EITLPLDGAEI
-1376 NITNNVT
+1376 NTTNNVT

-1389 CINGANNLNL
+1389 CINGADNLNL
-1399 KSIFANGNCTIVSQR
+1399 RSIFHDGNCTIVSQT
-1414 IAGQTEELDPPYFA
+1414 IAGQTEQVDYFA
-1428 IDPEPAIVNNEAQFQ
+1428 ILPEPTIVNNEAQFQ
-1443 LINTQPGKVPVERYR
+1443 LVNTNPGKVPVERYR
-1458 LEICIE
+1458 LEICVE

-1484 IRSVKQY
+1484 IQNVKQY
-1491 CVKRFFRRLKD
+1491 CVRRFFKRMRLK
-1502 KPGILNSNEPATVYR
+1502 PEPLNSPDPGSQPRPDY
-1517 ADNWYQFY
+1517 WYQFY
-1525 TVFEAWS
+1525 TVFEAYD
-1532 GGDPT
+1532 GGDPA

-1543 YNGPWSSQSREDAL
+1543 YNGPWSSQSRQDAL
-1557 GSIVRSSTYGID
+1557 GSINTSSTYGID
-1569 NFPNAFIDDQEY
+1569 NFPNAFLDTQEY
-1581 DVIGSAQDF
+1581 QVTTSSEDF

-1600 KGTEQ
+1600 RGTEQ
-1605 GPLADTLGGN
+1605 GPLVDTLGGN

-1623 NVNDFDPDPPTGGGT
+1623 DVNQPPL
-1638 GYNESFR
+1638 NNSFR
-1645 WVDDSLQES
+1645 WVPITSQES

-1659 WEDSSEIR
+1659 WENDSEIR
-1667 AWCFSQFPNNDVNQK
+1667 AWCFSQFPNTDIYQK

-1690 ENQNLNP
+1690 ENADP

-1706 APNDPPFYP
+1706 APNTPPLYIGS
-1715 TGWNLGQSGTGPN
+1715 GWQLGTSGTGPS
-1728 NPIVLFDERDI
+1728 NPIELFDERDI
-1739 DENNYDQDAISWQI
+1739 DENNYNLDGTTWQI